1 MYKIHDLKPPAGSNR
16 ARKRVGRGIG
26 GKGGKTAGR
35 GTKGQ
40 KARNTVHPGFEG
52 GQLPLAQ
59 RLPKL
64 KGFNNPFRVE
74 YNVINLDTLAQ
85 MDTVIVTPETLRE
98 RGLVHKHGL
107 VKVNPIAAW
116 NDFQVEI
123 YQTANGL
130 PRNPL
135 VAQGYPS
142 IGCEPCT
149 RKVAPGEDPRSG
161 RWAGTDKIEC
171 GLHLPGS

>member
-1 MYKIHDLKPPAGSNR
+1 MKIHDLKPAPGSNR
-16 ARKRVGRGIG
+16 PKRRVGRGIA

-64 KGFNNPFRVE
+64 RGFNNPFRVE
-74 YNVINLDTLAQ
+74 YNVINLDTLGQ
-85 MDTVIVTPETLRE
+85 MDTVIVTPESLRE

-107 VKVNPIAAW
+107 VKVLGRGDLGGKAVQVKAHAFSKTAEAAIKAAGGTTELLPMPFG
-116 NDFQVEI
+116 NGRPPVSGNQF
-123 YQTANGL
+123 AN
-130 PRNPL
+130 R
-135 VAQGYPS
+135 
-142 IGCEPCT
+142 
-149 RKVAPGEDPRSG
+149 
-161 RWAGTDKIEC
+161 
-171 GLHLPGS
+171 

>member
-1 MYKIHDLKPPAGSNR
+1 MKLHDLKPAPGSNR
-16 ARKRVGRGIG
+16 AKRRVGRGIA

-74 YNVINLDTLAQ
+74 YQVINLDTLSQ
-85 MDTVIVTPETLRE
+85 MDTVIVNPETLRE
-98 RGLVHKHGL
+98 RGLVSKHGL
-107 VKVNPIAAW
+107 IKVLGRGDLGGKAVQVKAHAFSKSAEAAITAAGGS
-116 NDFQVEI
+116 VERLPMPFGNGRPPV
-123 YQTANGL
+123 QGNQFAN
-130 PRNPL
+130 R
-135 VAQGYPS
+135 
-142 IGCEPCT
+142 
-149 RKVAPGEDPRSG
+149 
-161 RWAGTDKIEC
+161 
-171 GLHLPGS
+171 

>member
-1 MYKIHDLKPPAGSNR
+1 MKIHDLKPAPGSNR
-16 ARKRVGRGIG
+16 AKRRVGRGIA

-40 KARNTVHPGFEG
+40 KARNTVHLGFEG

-74 YNVINLDTLAQ
+74 YNVINLDTLSQ

-107 VKVNPIAAW
+107 IKVLGRGDLGGKAVQVKAHAFSKSAEAAITAAGGS
-116 NDFQVEI
+116 VERLPMPFGNGRPPV
-123 YQTANGL
+123 QGNQFAN
-130 PRNPL
+130 R
-135 VAQGYPS
+135 
-142 IGCEPCT
+142 
-149 RKVAPGEDPRSG
+149 
-161 RWAGTDKIEC
+161 
-171 GLHLPGS
+171 